1 LTVVLVLPII
11 ILASDPVR
19 DFEGEPWFWFLAIAT
34 TSISFYFLLRWLR
47 VAKKYEEWE
56 KKY

>member
-1 LTVVLVLPII
+1 LVLPII